1 MICLCCPAP
10 GRDYIAQILSGAVDC
25 EQHAPTSAKFVL
37 LSHQLVCSN
46 HIGRCAVEAHSIS
59 GAQQDA
65 VPAGAKKKAE
75 QAPGQ
80 PPVTQSRATSQ
91 DVALAGGAA
100 ADVTPTA
107 SSKQS
112 ELADAS
118 KAVSDNGAAEQKG
131 APVDAKLET
140 VDAAS
145 APQQDLQPSQAVEP
159 MQTDLAAPAAAPGVT
174 AASTAEHAAALGSK
188 AGPPPAETEAVI
200 QSLPALAP
208 ASDSTAVAELPVL
221 QSDTSPDAQLV
232 DSKQAA
238 LSKVP
243 EADSS
248 SKQGGDTTQPK
259 AEHVNG
265 NSNERPE
272 QEEKHRRPAE
282 NGALPEEEAGAPV
295 RPLRPAAKR
304 TRRG

>member
-1 MICLCCPAP
+1 MPLLL
-10 GRDYIAQILSGAVDC
+10 Q
-25 EQHAPTSAKFVL
+25 TSSSQVTNI
-37 LSHQLVCSN
+37 VCSS
-46 HIGRCAVEAHSIS
+46 HVGKCAEMEAHTITD
-59 GAQQDA
+59 AQQDA
-65 VPAGAKKKAE
+65 VPDGAKKKAE

-80 PPVTQSRATSQ
+80 PLATQSRATSQ
-91 DVALAGGAA
+91 DAAPAGGTA

-112 ELADAS
+112 ELAEAS
-118 KAVSDNGAAEQKG
+118 KAASDNGAAKHKG

-140 VDAAS
+140 VDATSAS
-145 APQQDLQPSQAVEP
+145 QPDLQPSQAVEP
-159 MQTDLAAPAAAPGVT
+159 MQTDLVAPAAASGVR
-174 AASTAEHAAALGSK
+174 AASTAGYAANPDSES
-188 AGPPPAETEAVI
+188 GPPPAETGAVI
-200 QSLPALAP
+200 HSIPALAP
-208 ASDSTAVAELPVL
+208 ASASTAVAEAEEVAL
-221 QSDTSPDAQLV
+221 QPPTSHDAQLV

-248 SKQGGDTTQPK
+248 SKHGGNTVQPK

-265 NSNERPE
+265 KSAGRPE
-272 QEEKHRRPAE
+272 QEEKHSRPAE

-295 RPLRPAAKR
+295 RPLRAAAKR